1 MNHSGTA
8 ITVKQ
13 CCVDIATPKT
23 TYVPVSKRNH
33 RQPDHVGFVDGTE
46 RIGTAHIVNAQP
58 VVDARVS
65 GQAAFARKDWTRRR
79 LSFTALGL
87 LNIHPIAWLVSLFNM
102 NASLIR
108 ML

>member
-8 ITVKQ
+8 ITAKQ
-13 CCVDIATPKT
+13 CYVDIATPKT
-23 TYVPVSKRNH
+23 TYVLVSKRSH

-46 RIGTAHIVNAQP
+46 RIGTAHIVDARP

-65 GQAAFARKDWTRRR
+65 GQAAFAKKDWTRRR
-79 LSFTALGL
+79 PSFMALGL
-87 LNIHPIAWLVSLFNM
+87 LNHHPSVRLVLLFNT
-102 NASLIR
+102 NASPLR